1 MHDLYLTSLWASYA
15 SRIVMMLVNMYKA
28 DVIKKA
34 QDLFGTG
41 GNLRKL
47 NDGRE
52 REGSDAVD
60 LSLRRYHVRPH
71 FRLDVSGNGGGDNG
85 GCNGSGRARRCQ
97 RDAGGQL
104 GDFSHLL
111 FPAWP
116 PHQREPTTPL
126 AAVEREES
134 EGGSEALPNEEE
146 SSPLL
151 AIFIRREPT
160 TPVSFPSSSAASPT
174 HYYYQVFDIHSDSD
188 SNVRTKDTLIDIKD
202 SKSTLIY

>member
-1 MHDLYLTSLWASYA
+1 MSCRSGDNKTDCGLYSMKHMETYMGNPQW
-15 SRIVMMLVNMYKA
+15 KCGFTQ
-28 DVIKKA
+28 KKQNGPA
-34 QDLFGTG
+34 
-41 GNLRKL
+41 GNLREL

-60 LSLRRYHVRPH
+60 LSLCRYHVRPH
-71 FRLDVSGNGGGDNG
+71 FRLDVSGNGGDDNG
-85 GCNGSGRARRCQ
+85 GCNGSRRARQCP

-116 PHQREPTTPL
+116 PRQREPTTPL
-126 AAVEREES
+126 AAVEGEES
-134 EGGSEALPNEEE
+134 EGGREALPNEEK

-160 TPVSFPSSSAASPT
+160 TPSAALFIVKASPEKCELKQL
-174 HYYYQVFDIHSDSD
+174 YC
-188 SNVRTKDTLIDIKD
+188 NVNALEF
-202 SKSTLIY
+202 